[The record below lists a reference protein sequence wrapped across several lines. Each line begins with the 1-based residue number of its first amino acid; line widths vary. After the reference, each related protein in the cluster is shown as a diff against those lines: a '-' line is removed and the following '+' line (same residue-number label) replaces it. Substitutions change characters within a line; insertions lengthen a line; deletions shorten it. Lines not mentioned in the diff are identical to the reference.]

1 MQQDLPCRMKCMLNI
16 LLFFPQNAFTAW
28 VKPHK
33 CVKDWWQI
41 FTFYEYGI
49 SEQWA
54 QRKEEIKEGTAKF
67 VTLSEYDRY
76 YFILI
81 TDDSISDYA
90 C

>member
-1 MQQDLPCRMKCMLNI
+1 MWKTSGKYSHFMN
-16 LLFFPQNAFTAW
+16 
-28 VKPHK
+28 
-33 CVKDWWQI
+33 
-41 FTFYEYGI
+41 GI

-67 VTLSEYDRY
+67 VTPSEYDRY
-76 YFILI
+76 NLILI

>member
-1 MQQDLPCRMKCMLNI
+1 MWKTSGKYSHFMN
-16 LLFFPQNAFTAW
+16 
-28 VKPHK
+28 
-33 CVKDWWQI
+33 
-41 FTFYEYGI
+41 GI

-67 VTLSEYDRY
+67 VTPSEYDRY
-76 YFILI
+76 NWN